1 MPKVFLPQPLTY
13 DFRLHERA
21 HLSLRQNGSHKIIT
35 KEQQKRTSAEREHF
49 LPCKG
54 RYNKAKQF
62 YQKQKRRFGRSGCS
76 ETITADH
83 INLPPDWHY
92 PEYKNLERIKLEQK
106 EIEFRR
112 LKVQDVQVQKKRRF
126 S

>member
-62 YQKQKRRFGRSGCS
+62 YQKQKRRFGRTGCS

-92 PEYKNLERIKLEQK
+92 QEYIKLERIKLEQK

-112 LKVQDVQVQKKRRF
+112 LKVQD
-126 S
+126 